1 MIQHNR
7 LLYLLPFFLCAIA
20 LIWSVQ
26 HDPFFWDTVQ
36 LASKHAHHFYTNGL
50 RWLPLPEEIDSGH
63 PPVFGYYIAC
73 IWSVFGKNMPASHW
87 AMLPFLLL
95 NIWLL
100 YLLGLRLGG
109 QKWAFWLIPLVLLDP
124 VMAGQS
130 VLISPD
136 LVLVCGFL
144 FAVEGI
150 SGKNKFFTATG
161 ILLLCMISV
170 RGMMT
175 AGALAVW
182 VGLMGLKVS
191 GFKGFRVGRIVPS
204 AFQFFINFVK
214 PYLPFLPGFVFAAW
228 FFWWH
233 KQATGWIGLHPGSP
247 WAPTFEPARGLELV
261 RNLLVIGWRW
271 LDFGRVFEWA
281 ILGWLLW
288 KNRPATRKN
297 VRLENR
303 ESLKS
308 LLLLLICLIVL
319 LSQSALFFKNVSA
332 HRYFL
337 PGFLTLHFIV
347 FQTLVSVRSTVSNQ
361 WRNRNPATLAVMMS
375 ILILSL
381 GLGNLWIYPRG
392 IAMGWDSTLAHL
404 PYHRIRA
411 EAVAYL
417 DENEIDF
424 NTVGSAF
431 PNLNTGENLMLN
443 GDQRRFADQNLLQND
458 YFFAS
463 NVFNDI
469 SETDFGMLQ
478 RDWILVKKWQ
488 QSGVWIELYKRRY

>member
-1 MIQHNR
+1 
-7 LLYLLPFFLCAIA
+7 
-20 LIWSVQ
+20 
-26 HDPFFWDTVQ
+26 
-36 LASKHAHHFYTNGL
+36 
-50 RWLPLPEEIDSGH
+50 
-63 PPVFGYYIAC
+63 
-73 IWSVFGKNMPASHW
+73 MPASHW

-109 QKWAFWLIPLVLLDP
+109 EKRAFWLIPLVLLDP

-130 VLISPD
+130 VMVSPD
-136 LVLVCGFL
+136 VVLVCGFL

-150 SGKNKFFTATG
+150 SGKNTIFTAFG
-161 ILLLCMISV
+161 ILLLCMISI

-175 AGALAVW
+175 AGALALW
-182 VGLMGLKVS
+182 VTLMGFRVS
-191 GFKGFRVGRIVPS
+191 GFQGFRIRYFIPFLLRLLRYS
-204 AFQFFINFVK
+204 AMR
-214 PYLPFLPGFVFAAW
+214 YLPFLPGFVFAGW
-228 FFWWH
+228 FLWWH
-233 KQATGWIGLHPGSP
+233 SQTTGWIGLHPGSP

-271 LDFGRVFEWA
+271 LDFGRGFEWLT
-281 ILGWLLW
+281 LGWLIWKIRPVLW
-288 KNRPATRKN
+288 QNVPMEGRK
-297 VRLENR
+297 
-303 ESLKS
+303 SLKVLS
-308 LLLLLICLIVL
+308 LLLICLVVL

-347 FQTLVSVRSTVSNQ
+347 FQTLVTFLTPASN
-361 WRNRNPATLAVMMS
+361 RPGNRNPATFGVVLP

-392 IAMGWDSTLAHL
+392 VAMGWDSTLAHL
-404 PYHRIRA
+404 PYHRVRA
-411 EAVAYL
+411 EAVTYL
-417 DENEIDF
+417 EENKIDF

-443 GDQRRFADQNLLQND
+443 GDMRRFANQDLLQND

-469 SETDFGMLQ
+469 SETDFEILR
-478 RDWILVKKWQ
+478 RDWILLKKWQ
-488 QSGVWIELYKRRY
+488 QSGVWIELYKRRN